1 MAGSLY
7 PVTTETELVTQASRP
22 RSTTLLTPTRVLV
35 SDSLVGD
42 ELDFTA
48 PEFWQWYN
56 TFDSKGIPK
65 RKVYGCTRYTYN
77 SSTGSIL
84 FPTCPIADDP
94 IAVISAGVSAAQES
108 FGVRNASVRV
118 VESLFK
124 GSTSGVLPLGFE
136 GISAFS
142 NVKFMSWDPSM
153 ANQSQQFNYS
163 LTQQGLSADVTCQ
176 ETSNTPIQTQLLKS
190 MEVTNSNAGGT
201 MELRR
206 FIVNQGNCG
215 SNHTF
220 VVPGIGVVAPGFCQ
234 PDATVKKYV
243 LYLTPMGRYSRP
255 PLSLPNMTCTF
266 EPMIIKNIVSYST
279 DTGLFTSSVIEKMGG
294 SGIPNKTADAINSLF
309 IISTTSWGSGLIDSM
324 LSLNTS
330 GDGSGNF
337 SYAGAVEAAMRGII
351 EYEGTNLRIY
361 YAANEADGRSIVN
374 GTYEVFRMG
383 YHQTTPTALLIV
395 LPLIVYILVVAWW
408 YTWTGL
414 RTGSSIDDEFN
425 PTNSTALVTAA
436 AAGATNGKLGLDGR
450 GGLND
455 QLVQG
460 VRIRYV
466 GKTGLQQRL
475 APKASPVMS
484 ALDAED
490 GAGPNAPL
498 AAEPA
503 GSRIKCDGKQPCH
516 NCSSRDQTCE
526 FPGTKDNASAS
537 RYYTTSF
544 EARCQQMDSL
554 CQRLETLTS
563 QLSRSLEAMHQS
575 PGAGSLATP
584 SEDLLRAAQV
594 LNSLPNVQE
603 SVLGL
608 QNASHVQGSET
619 GNLDGNIHANRVVTP
634 LRVRQ
639 SHVNDDLLDSSDS
652 DDSDANNDQRQDG
665 SAEGRDNDEIGQ
677 VGALVRDSYGRPRFI
692 GGATHNILIEAA
704 KSLLPAG
711 LTTTPSSTGASQSV
725 LSTDDLELPLFVRG
739 KVWPELPFIPKP
751 EDLPRPPQY
760 IADLLISLYFDKLHY
775 TFPVLFKPHFMRRYQ
790 KLLKAGRDCSSPK
803 HRRFLMVFFAVCACS
818 SSLLPSNSESELPGI
833 EYYQKALLMFYASTG
848 EASLERVQCLALL
861 SMCSA
866 GWNTLSQSWN
876 LAGQAVR
883 AAQDMGL
890 HLSSRSVRFH
900 GSFVSI
906 YQVADNRKILS
917 LAPEPSENRHA
928 EFLRLQVSRRIWW
941 CVYTLD
947 RITSICLGR
956 PMAVQDDDCDC
967 ALPMDMKDED
977 FEPYYLKSRT
987 YHAAKVDIP
996 SEGPCIMSG
1005 FLAFARLSRLAGKI
1019 QHLDSPLNL
1028 RKVASA
1034 DSAKTQRFLSR
1045 VDTYDQALRNW
1056 LASLPPHIQFSA
1068 NSMEKSPG
1076 GDPALVMC
1084 VIIFILHAGSLFN
1097 LYRCFLNYPKQ
1108 AALDE
1113 EVDVSGAIS
1122 QCVSAAHMCIHAA
1135 EIVRDLVPTSHYLAL
1150 SVHYMTL
1157 SGIVLL
1163 RMPSSHSNPEVL
1175 DDVKKCVSFLKDVE
1189 VRWSGAKRSRVIIEQ
1204 LLQHQRSKLA
1214 LEHNT
1219 RQSQTSIS
1227 PVQSKRNTNKRTLDD
1242 FEGRN
1247 TPRTGGE
1254 NFLWGE
1260 IPGSEL
1266 FPFDPLDP
1274 VLFSSWD

>member
-1 MAGSLY
+1 
-7 PVTTETELVTQASRP
+7 
-22 RSTTLLTPTRVLV
+22 
-35 SDSLVGD
+35 
-42 ELDFTA
+42 
-48 PEFWQWYN
+48 
-56 TFDSKGIPK
+56 
-65 RKVYGCTRYTYN
+65 
-77 SSTGSIL
+77 
-84 FPTCPIADDP
+84 
-94 IAVISAGVSAAQES
+94 
-108 FGVRNASVRV
+108 
-118 VESLFK
+118 
-124 GSTSGVLPLGFE
+124 
-136 GISAFS
+136 
-142 NVKFMSWDPSM
+142 
-153 ANQSQQFNYS
+153 
-163 LTQQGLSADVTCQ
+163 
-176 ETSNTPIQTQLLKS
+176 
-190 MEVTNSNAGGT
+190 
-201 MELRR
+201 
-206 FIVNQGNCG
+206 
-215 SNHTF
+215 
-220 VVPGIGVVAPGFCQ
+220 
-234 PDATVKKYV
+234 
-243 LYLTPMGRYSRP
+243 
-255 PLSLPNMTCTF
+255 MTCTF
-266 EPMIIKNIVSYST
+266 EPMITKNIVGYST
-279 DTGLFTSSVIEKMGG
+279 DTGLFTSSVIERMGG
-294 SGIPNKTADAINSLF
+294 SGVPNETADAINSLF
-309 IISTTSWGSGLIDSM
+309 MISTTSWSEDEWRRSGH
-324 LSLNTS
+324 
-330 GDGSGNF
+330 F

-351 EYEGTNLRIY
+351 EYEGRNLRIY
-361 YAANEADGRSIVN
+361 YAANEADGRSTVN

-395 LPLIVYILVVAWW
+395 LPLIVYILVVAWC

-450 GGLND
+450 GGLGLND
-455 QLVQG
+455 HLVQG
-460 VRIRYV
+460 
-466 GKTGLQQRL
+466 
-475 APKASPVMS
+475 
-484 ALDAED
+484 
-490 GAGPNAPL
+490 
-498 AAEPA
+498 
-503 GSRIKCDGKQPCH
+503 IKCDGKQPCH

-575 PGAGSLATP
+575 PGAGSLASP

-603 SVLGL
+603 SVLAL
-608 QNASHVQGSET
+608 QNASHVQGPET
-619 GNLDGNIHANRVVTP
+619 GNLDGNIHADRVVAP

-639 SHVNDDLLDSSDS
+639 SHVNDDMLDSSDS
-652 DDSDANNDQRQDG
+652 DDSDTINDQRQDG
-665 SAEGRDNDEIGQ
+665 PAEGRDDEEIGQ

-876 LAGQAVR
+876 LAGQA
-883 AAQDMGL
+883 
-890 HLSSRSVRFH
+890 
-900 GSFVSI
+900 
-906 YQVADNRKILS
+906 ILS
-917 LAPEPSENRHA
+917 LAPELAESRHA

-967 ALPMDMKDED
+967 ELPMDMKDED

-987 YHAAKVDIP
+987 YHPAKVDIP

-1019 QHLDSPLNL
+1019 QHLNSPLNL
-1028 RKVASA
+1028 RKLASA

-1084 VIIFILHAGSLFN
+1084 VIIFILHAGSLLN
-1097 LYRCFLNYPKQ
+1097 LYRYVCSEQFLSYPKVSMLMSQ
-1108 AALDE
+1108 AA
-1113 EVDVSGAIS
+1113 S
-1122 QCVSAAHMCIHAA
+1122 
-1135 EIVRDLVPTSHYLAL
+1135 
-1150 SVHYMTL
+1150 
-1157 SGIVLL
+1157 
-1163 RMPSSHSNPEVL
+1163 
-1175 DDVKKCVSFLKDVE
+1175 
-1189 VRWSGAKRSRVIIEQ
+1189 
-1204 LLQHQRSKLA
+1204 
-1214 LEHNT
+1214 
-1219 RQSQTSIS
+1219 
-1227 PVQSKRNTNKRTLDD
+1227 
-1242 FEGRN
+1242 
-1247 TPRTGGE
+1247 
-1254 NFLWGE
+1254 
-1260 IPGSEL
+1260 
-1266 FPFDPLDP
+1266 
-1274 VLFSSWD
+1274 

>member
-1 MAGSLY
+1 MMAGSLY

-266 EPMIIKNIVSYST
+266 EPMITKNIVSYST
-279 DTGLFTSSVIEKMGG
+279 NTGLFTSSVIERMGG
-294 SGIPNKTADAINSLF
+294 SGIPNETADAINSLF
-309 IISTTSWGSGLIDSM
+309 MISTTSWGSGLIDSM

-361 YAANEADGRSIVN
+361 CAANEADGRSIVN

-460 VRIRYV
+460 
-466 GKTGLQQRL
+466 QQRL

-503 GSRIKCDGKQPCH
+503 GSRVWQACLACRRKKIKCDGKQPCH

-603 SVLGL
+603 SVLRL
-608 QNASHVQGSET
+608 RNASHVQGSET

-677 VGALVRDSYGRPRFI
+677 VGALVRDSYGRPR
-692 GGATHNILIEAA
+692 
-704 KSLLPAG
+704 
-711 LTTTPSSTGASQSV
+711 
-725 LSTDDLELPLFVRG
+725 
-739 KVWPELPFIPKP
+739 
-751 EDLPRPPQY
+751 
-760 IADLLISLYFDKLHY
+760 
-775 TFPVLFKPHFMRRYQ
+775 
-790 KLLKAGRDCSSPK
+790 
-803 HRRFLMVFFAVCACS
+803 
-818 SSLLPSNSESELPGI
+818 
-833 EYYQKALLMFYASTG
+833 
-848 EASLERVQCLALL
+848 
-861 SMCSA
+861 
-866 GWNTLSQSWN
+866 
-876 LAGQAVR
+876 
-883 AAQDMGL
+883 
-890 HLSSRSVRFH
+890 
-900 GSFVSI
+900 
-906 YQVADNRKILS
+906 
-917 LAPEPSENRHA
+917 
-928 EFLRLQVSRRIWW
+928 
-941 CVYTLD
+941 
-947 RITSICLGR
+947 ITSICLGR

-967 ALPMDMKDED
+967 ELPMDMKDED

-1019 QHLDSPLNL
+1019 QHLNSPLNL

-1084 VIIFILHAGSLFN
+1084 VIIFILHAGSLLN

-1113 EVDVSGAIS
+1113 EVDISGAIS
-1122 QCVSAAHMCIHAA
+1122 QC
-1135 EIVRDLVPTSHYLAL
+1135 PTDAFKSL
-1150 SVHYMTL
+1150 
-1157 SGIVLL
+1157 
-1163 RMPSSHSNPEVL
+1163 
-1175 DDVKKCVSFLKDVE
+1175 
-1189 VRWSGAKRSRVIIEQ
+1189 
-1204 LLQHQRSKLA
+1204 
-1214 LEHNT
+1214 
-1219 RQSQTSIS
+1219 
-1227 PVQSKRNTNKRTLDD
+1227 
-1242 FEGRN
+1242 
-1247 TPRTGGE
+1247 
-1254 NFLWGE
+1254 
-1260 IPGSEL
+1260 
-1266 FPFDPLDP
+1266 
-1274 VLFSSWD
+1274 

>member
-1 MAGSLY
+1 MLLLGWNKCANQKPLLDIKRPWLSGF
-7 PVTTETELVTQASRP
+7 TTVNWSSCQRFSC
-22 RSTTLLTPTRVLV
+22 
-35 SDSLVGD
+35 GD

-48 PEFWQWYN
+48 PEIWKWYN
-56 TFDSKGIPK
+56 TFDSEGIPK

-77 SSTGSIL
+77 SSTGSIR

-108 FGVRNASVRV
+108 FGVCNASVRV

-124 GSTSGVLPLGFE
+124 GSTGSVLPLGFE

-206 FIVNQGNCG
+206 FIVNQSNCG

-234 PDATVKKYV
+234 PDAMVKKYV
-243 LYLTPMGRYSRP
+243 LYLTPMGRYSRA

-266 EPMIIKNIVSYST
+266 EPMITKNIVGYST
-279 DTGLFTSSVIEKMGG
+279 DTGLFTSSVIERMGG
-294 SGIPNKTADAINSLF
+294 SGIPNETADAINSLF
-309 IISTTSWGSGLIDSM
+309 MISTTSWGSGLIDSM

-361 YAANEADGRSIVN
+361 YAANEADGRSTVN

-383 YHQTTPTALLIV
+383 YHQTTPTALLIA

-455 QLVQG
+455 HLVQG
-460 VRIRYV
+460 V
-466 GKTGLQQRL
+466 
-475 APKASPVMS
+475 SPVMS
-484 ALDAED
+484 ALGAED
-490 GAGPNAPL
+490 GAGPDAPL

-503 GSRIKCDGKQPCH
+503 GSRVWQACLACRRKKIKCDGKQPCH

-544 EARCQQMDSL
+544 EARCQQMDSM

-563 QLSRSLEAMHQS
+563 QLSQSLEAMHQS
-575 PGAGSLATP
+575 PGAGSLASP

-608 QNASHVQGSET
+608 RNASHVQGPET
-619 GNLDGNIHANRVVTP
+619 GNLDGNIHANRVLAP
-634 LRVRQ
+634 LLVRQ
-639 SHVNDDLLDSSDS
+639 SHVNDDLLDLSDS
-652 DDSDANNDQRQDG
+652 DDSDTNNDQRQDG
-665 SAEGRDNDEIGQ
+665 PAEGRDDDEIGQ
-677 VGALVRDSYGRPRFI
+677 VGAL
-692 GGATHNILIEAA
+692 
-704 KSLLPAG
+704 
-711 LTTTPSSTGASQSV
+711 
-725 LSTDDLELPLFVRG
+725 
-739 KVWPELPFIPKP
+739 
-751 EDLPRPPQY
+751 
-760 IADLLISLYFDKLHY
+760 
-775 TFPVLFKPHFMRRYQ
+775 
-790 KLLKAGRDCSSPK
+790 
-803 HRRFLMVFFAVCACS
+803 
-818 SSLLPSNSESELPGI
+818 
-833 EYYQKALLMFYASTG
+833 
-848 EASLERVQCLALL
+848 
-861 SMCSA
+861 
-866 GWNTLSQSWN
+866 
-876 LAGQAVR
+876 
-883 AAQDMGL
+883 
-890 HLSSRSVRFH
+890 
-900 GSFVSI
+900 
-906 YQVADNRKILS
+906 
-917 LAPEPSENRHA
+917 
-928 EFLRLQVSRRIWW
+928 
-941 CVYTLD
+941 
-947 RITSICLGR
+947 
-956 PMAVQDDDCDC
+956 
-967 ALPMDMKDED
+967 LPMDMKDED

-987 YHAAKVDIP
+987 YHPPKVDIP
-996 SEGPCIMSG
+996 PEGSCIMSG

-1019 QHLDSPLNL
+1019 QHLNSPLNL
-1028 RKVASA
+1028 RKLASA
-1034 DSAKTQRFLSR
+1034 DSAKTQRFFSR

-1084 VIIFILHAGSLFN
+1084 VVIFILHAGSLLN

-1113 EVDVSGAIS
+1113 EVDISGAIS
-1122 QCVSAAHMCIHAA
+1122 QCVSAAQISLY
-1135 EIVRDLVPTSHYLAL
+1135 DAL
-1150 SVHYMTL
+1150 
-1157 SGIVLL
+1157 
-1163 RMPSSHSNPEVL
+1163 
-1175 DDVKKCVSFLKDVE
+1175 
-1189 VRWSGAKRSRVIIEQ
+1189 
-1204 LLQHQRSKLA
+1204 
-1214 LEHNT
+1214 
-1219 RQSQTSIS
+1219 
-1227 PVQSKRNTNKRTLDD
+1227 
-1242 FEGRN
+1242 
-1247 TPRTGGE
+1247 
-1254 NFLWGE
+1254 
-1260 IPGSEL
+1260 
-1266 FPFDPLDP
+1266 
-1274 VLFSSWD
+1274 WDRAPADAFKSL

>member
-1 MAGSLY
+1 
-7 PVTTETELVTQASRP
+7 
-22 RSTTLLTPTRVLV
+22 
-35 SDSLVGD
+35 
-42 ELDFTA
+42 
-48 PEFWQWYN
+48 
-56 TFDSKGIPK
+56 
-65 RKVYGCTRYTYN
+65 
-77 SSTGSIL
+77 
-84 FPTCPIADDP
+84 
-94 IAVISAGVSAAQES
+94 
-108 FGVRNASVRV
+108 
-118 VESLFK
+118 
-124 GSTSGVLPLGFE
+124 
-136 GISAFS
+136 
-142 NVKFMSWDPSM
+142 
-153 ANQSQQFNYS
+153 
-163 LTQQGLSADVTCQ
+163 
-176 ETSNTPIQTQLLKS
+176 
-190 MEVTNSNAGGT
+190 
-201 MELRR
+201 
-206 FIVNQGNCG
+206 
-215 SNHTF
+215 
-220 VVPGIGVVAPGFCQ
+220 
-234 PDATVKKYV
+234 
-243 LYLTPMGRYSRP
+243 
-255 PLSLPNMTCTF
+255 
-266 EPMIIKNIVSYST
+266 
-279 DTGLFTSSVIEKMGG
+279 
-294 SGIPNKTADAINSLF
+294 
-309 IISTTSWGSGLIDSM
+309 
-324 LSLNTS
+324 
-330 GDGSGNF
+330 
-337 SYAGAVEAAMRGII
+337 
-351 EYEGTNLRIY
+351 
-361 YAANEADGRSIVN
+361 
-374 GTYEVFRMG
+374 
-383 YHQTTPTALLIV
+383 
-395 LPLIVYILVVAWW
+395 
-408 YTWTGL
+408 
-414 RTGSSIDDEFN
+414 
-425 PTNSTALVTAA
+425 
-436 AAGATNGKLGLDGR
+436 
-450 GGLND
+450 
-455 QLVQG
+455 
-460 VRIRYV
+460 
-466 GKTGLQQRL
+466 
-475 APKASPVMS
+475 MS
-484 ALDAED
+484 ALGAED
-490 GAGPNAPL
+490 GAGPDAPL

-503 GSRIKCDGKQPCH
+503 GSRVWQACLACRRKKIKCDGKQPCH

-575 PGAGSLATP
+575 PGAGSLVSP

-603 SVLGL
+603 S
-608 QNASHVQGSET
+608 T
-619 GNLDGNIHANRVVTP
+619 GNLDGNIHADRVVAP

-652 DDSDANNDQRQDG
+652 DDSDTINDQRQDG
-665 SAEGRDNDEIGQ
+665 PAEGRDDEEIGQ

-890 HLSSRSVRFH
+890 HLSSRSV
-900 GSFVSI
+900 
-906 YQVADNRKILS
+906 Q
-917 LAPEPSENRHA
+917 LAESRHA

-967 ALPMDMKDED
+967 ELPMDMKDED
-977 FEPYYLKSRT
+977 FEPYCLKSRT
-987 YHAAKVDIP
+987 YHPAKVDIP

-1019 QHLDSPLNL
+1019 QHLNSPLNL
-1028 RKVASA
+1028 RKLASA

-1045 VDTYDQALRNW
+1045 IDTYDQALRNW

-1084 VIIFILHAGSLFN
+1084 VIIFILHAGSLLN
-1097 LYRCFLNYPKQ
+1097 LYRYVS
-1108 AALDE
+1108 ALDE
-1113 EVDVSGAIS
+1113 EVDISGAIS
-1122 QCVSAAHMCIHAA
+1122 QCVSAAQMCIHAA

-1219 RQSQTSIS
+1219 CQSQTSIS

-1242 FEGRN
+1242 FEGTN

>member
-1 MAGSLY
+1 MLLLGWNKCANQKPLLDIKRPWLSGF
-7 PVTTETELVTQASRP
+7 TTVNWVIALLLTTAF
-22 RSTTLLTPTRVLV
+22 TTLLTPTRVLV
-35 SDSLVGD
+35 SDSLAGD

-48 PEFWQWYN
+48 PEFWKWYN

-77 SSTGSIL
+77 SSTGSIR

-94 IAVISAGVSAAQES
+94 IAVISAGVSAAQGS
-108 FGVRNASVRV
+108 FGVHNASVRV

-124 GSTSGVLPLGFE
+124 GSTGGVLPLGFE

-142 NVKFMSWDPSM
+142 NVKFMFWDPSM
-153 ANQSQQFNYS
+153 ANRSQQFNYS

-176 ETSNTPIQTQLLKS
+176 ETPNTPIQTQLLKS

-234 PDATVKKYV
+234 PDAMVKKYV
-243 LYLTPMGRYSRP
+243 LYLTPMERYSRA

-266 EPMIIKNIVSYST
+266 EPMITKNIVGYST
-279 DTGLFTSSVIEKMGG
+279 DTGLFVSSVIERMGG
-294 SGIPNKTADAINSLF
+294 SGIPNETADAINSLF
-309 IISTTSWGSGLIDSM
+309 MISTTSWGSGLIDSM

-361 YAANEADGRSIVN
+361 YAANEADCRSTVN

-436 AAGATNGKLGLDGR
+436 AAGASSGKLGLDGR

-460 VRIRYV
+460 
-466 GKTGLQQRL
+466 
-475 APKASPVMS
+475 
-484 ALDAED
+484 
-490 GAGPNAPL
+490 
-498 AAEPA
+498 
-503 GSRIKCDGKQPCH
+503 IKCDGKQPCH

-575 PGAGSLATP
+575 PGAGSLASP

-608 QNASHVQGSET
+608 RNASHVQGPET
-619 GNLDGNIHANRVVTP
+619 GNLDGNIHANRVLAP

-652 DDSDANNDQRQDG
+652 DDSDTNNDQRQDG
-665 SAEGRDNDEIGQ
+665 PAEGRDDDGIGQ
-677 VGALVRDSYGRPRFI
+677 VGALVGDSYGRPRFI

-876 LAGQAVR
+876 LAGQANSRKV
-883 AAQDMGL
+883 DT
-890 HLSSRSVRFH
+890 LSSFDFKCPAAYGGV
-900 GSFVSI
+900 
-906 YQVADNRKILS
+906 
-917 LAPEPSENRHA
+917 
-928 EFLRLQVSRRIWW
+928 
-941 CVYTLD
+941 
-947 RITSICLGR
+947 ITSICLGR

-967 ALPMDMKDED
+967 ELPMDMTDED

-987 YHAAKVDIP
+987 YHPAKVDIP

-1019 QHLDSPLNL
+1019 QHLNSPLNL
-1028 RKVASA
+1028 RKLASA

-1068 NSMEKSPG
+1068 NKMEKSPG

-1084 VIIFILHAGSLFN
+1084 VIIFILHAGSLLN

-1122 QCVSAAHMCIHAA
+1122 QCVSAAQMCIHAA

-1157 SGIVLL
+1157 SGIVL
-1163 RMPSSHSNPEVL
+1163 
-1175 DDVKKCVSFLKDVE
+1175 
-1189 VRWSGAKRSRVIIEQ
+1189 
-1204 LLQHQRSKLA
+1204 
-1214 LEHNT
+1214 
-1219 RQSQTSIS
+1219 
-1227 PVQSKRNTNKRTLDD
+1227 
-1242 FEGRN
+1242 
-1247 TPRTGGE
+1247 
-1254 NFLWGE
+1254 
-1260 IPGSEL
+1260 
-1266 FPFDPLDP
+1266 
-1274 VLFSSWD
+1274 